1 MSKLDELIKELCPNG
16 VEYKTLG
23 ELGEFYGGLTG
34 KSKSD
39 FVDGNAK
46 FITYMN
52 VYKNL
57 KLNLDVSEKVK
68 IAPNEN
74 QRTIE
79 YGDVLFTGSSET
91 PDECG
96 ISSVL
101 ADKTDEPLYLNSF
114 CICYRF
120 NDKELFNPEFS
131 KYLFRSDNLRK
142 QIVKTASGVTRFNVS
157 KEKMK
162 KVVIPIVPLSIQDEI
177 VNILDKFTSL
187 TAELTARRKQYEYYR
202 DSLLTPPFEKKLPHG
217 FDFATQNPKTQ
228 EMENRRFSESA
239 WQYKKLGEIAT
250 SVSSGKNKTKSEI
263 GKYIVYGST
272 GAIAKCDE
280 YVYDKEQILIARVG
294 ANAGF
299 VYKVRGKYDVSDN
312 TIIVNLKDGYNL
324 QYIYYS
330 LKNMNLHKYAKGG
343 GQPLVTAGEL
353 KEVTIPLPPLDVQER
368 IVNVLDNF
376 DSICTDLKIGLPA
389 EIEVRKKQYEYY
401 RDMLLTFAS
410 SGNTIL
416 TEQNRTEQNRT
427 EQNRTEQNR

>member
-1 MSKLDELIKELCPNG
+1 MSKLDELIKELCPDG

-34 KSKSD
+34 KSKND

-101 ADKTDEPLYLNSF
+101 ADRTDEQLYLNSF

-120 NDKELFNPEFS
+120 NNKELFHPEFS

-157 KEKMK
+157 KEKMR
-162 KVVIPIVPLSIQDEI
+162 KVVVPIVPLPVQEEI
-177 VNILDKFTSL
+177 VRILDTFTSL
-187 TAELTARRKQYEYYR
+187 TTELTTELTARRKQYEYYR
-202 DSLLTPPFEKKLPHG
+202 DALLTRETKV
-217 FDFATQNPKTQ
+217 
-228 EMENRRFSESA
+228 EI
-239 WQYKKLGEIAT
+239 KKLGEIA
-250 SVSSGKNKTKSEI
+250 EI
-263 GKYIVYGST
+263 GVGNKP
-272 GAIAKCDE
+272 
-280 YVYDKEQILIARVG
+280 EQILEEKTKYEYI
-294 ANAGF
+294 NAGTTNSGYTVTSNCKGDTVTTPSRGQGGIGF
-299 VYKVRGKYDVSDN
+299 VGYQKNDFYLGPLCYKIRSLDTKLVLNKYIFYYLQSNNEQILKIKNSGGVPSVNRADLIN
-312 TIIVNLKDGYNL
+312 ITI
-324 QYIYYS
+324 S
-330 LKNMNLHKYAKGG
+330 
-343 GQPLVTAGEL
+343 
-353 KEVTIPLPPLDVQER
+353 LPPLSVQQR

-376 DSICTDLKIGLPA
+376 DAICSDLKIGLPA
-389 EIEVRKKQYEYY
+389 EIDARKKQYEYY
-401 RDMLLTFAS
+401 RDLLLTFAER
-410 SGNTIL
+410 GNTIF
-416 TEQNRTEQNRT
+416 TDSRQQTADSR
-427 EQNRTEQNR
+427 

>member
-1 MSKLDELIKELCPNG
+1 MTKLDNLIKELCPDG

-34 KSKSD
+34 KSKND

-101 ADKTDEPLYLNSF
+101 ADRTDEQLYLNSF

-120 NDKELFNPEFS
+120 NNKELFHPEFS

-157 KEKMK
+157 KEKMR
-162 KVVIPIVPLSIQDEI
+162 KVVVPIVPLPVQEEI
-177 VNILDKFTSL
+177 VRILDKFTSLTAEL

-202 DSLLTPPFEKKLPHG
+202 DKLLMFKEK
-217 FDFATQNPKTQ
+217 
-228 EMENRRFSESA
+228 
-239 WQYKKLGEIAT
+239 
-250 SVSSGKNKTKSEI
+250 
-263 GKYIVYGST
+263 
-272 GAIAKCDE
+272 
-280 YVYDKEQILIARVG
+280 
-294 ANAGF
+294 
-299 VYKVRGKYDVSDN
+299 
-312 TIIVNLKDGYNL
+312 
-324 QYIYYS
+324 
-330 LKNMNLHKYAKGG
+330 
-343 GQPLVTAGEL
+343 
-353 KEVTIPLPPLDVQER
+353 
-368 IVNVLDNF
+368 
-376 DSICTDLKIGLPA
+376 
-389 EIEVRKKQYEYY
+389 
-401 RDMLLTFAS
+401 
-410 SGNTIL
+410 
-416 TEQNRTEQNRT
+416 
-427 EQNRTEQNR
+427 